1 MVSSNVGMAQSC
13 IIGTCW
19 LLLATAAD
27 TSHHF
32 KLGYLLNM
40 CQLSRFGSGGV
51 EESASVCLSV
61 CMSVCLSS
69 FLSVSVSVCLF
80 LSLTLSIS
88 TRLFLYFPLSL
99 YYIYIIY
106 IYIYNV
112 YFYLSFYLFLSL
124 PLSLSLSFFI
134 YLYLSLSLCL
144 PHFLSLS
151 LSLSLSIY
159 LSIYL
164 PLSFSHPPKHQR
176 TIKVM
181 FFTLFPLIF
190 VGRKSAFIKLER
202 KTRQTVNLGSKK
214 RCLGRRIDRWI
225 DK

>member
-13 IIGTCW
+13 IVGTCW

-69 FLSVSVSVCLF
+69 FLSVSVSVSVCLF

-99 YYIYIIY
+99 LYIIY
-106 IYIYNV
+106 IYIMYISISLSIS
-112 YFYLSFYLFLSL
+112 FFHSLYLC
-124 PLSLSLSFFI
+124 LSLSLFI
-134 YLYLSLSLCL
+134 STSPFLYVSPTFS
-144 PHFLSLS
+144 LSLS
-151 LSLSLSIY
+151 LSLSL
-159 LSIYL
+159 YL